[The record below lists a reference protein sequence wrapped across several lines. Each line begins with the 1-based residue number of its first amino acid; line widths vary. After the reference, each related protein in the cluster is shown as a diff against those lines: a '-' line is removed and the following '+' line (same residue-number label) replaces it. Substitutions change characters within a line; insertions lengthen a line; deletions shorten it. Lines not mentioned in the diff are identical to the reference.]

1 MHINLSLNGKCR
13 HNASRLFFAERV
25 NTGFEEYKG
34 AFTEAYVLS
43 EILASGVS
51 QAFYFSDSAGST
63 EIDFIV
69 QTDSGIMPIEVKAAE
84 NLRSKSLRTFIAAHE
99 NLSGVRFSLSPYR
112 EQDWMRNIPLY
123 AVGAFFGIRHP
134 YTLA

>member
-1 MHINLSLNGKCR
+1 MGADPMVTGAIYLLISLSL
-13 HNASRLFFAERV
+13 
-25 NTGFEEYKG
+25 
-34 AFTEAYVLS
+34 
-43 EILASGVS
+43 
-51 QAFYFSDSAGST
+51 
-63 EIDFIV
+63 
-69 QTDSGIMPIEVKAAE
+69 
-84 NLRSKSLRTFIAAHE
+84 LRSKSLRTFIAAHE